1 MSSVSDE
8 RAECKHSACACKG
21 ALVAYVVRDACL
33 HSRNAWATA
42 RSVFQAFSQVDS
54 EAVGEVLMRGGLVV
68 ALLLLAVSSA
78 QAQAHDTARYT
89 FGGAAEQGTFVLD
102 TQTGRVWRYDRVDD
116 AWYLYDLEALVR
128 TPRGEA
134 GRTLRDEP
142 EKPAP
147 EKGRAE

>member
-1 MSSVSDE
+1 
-8 RAECKHSACACKG
+8 
-21 ALVAYVVRDACL
+21 
-33 HSRNAWATA
+33 
-42 RSVFQAFSQVDS
+42 
-54 EAVGEVLMRGGLVV
+54 MRGGLVV

-78 QAQAHDTARYT
+78 QAQAHDTARYA

-134 GRTLRDEP
+134 GARNSRDDGEKSTP
-142 EKPAP
+142 ER
-147 EKGRAE
+147 EKNRE

>member
-1 MSSVSDE
+1 
-8 RAECKHSACACKG
+8 
-21 ALVAYVVRDACL
+21 
-33 HSRNAWATA
+33 
-42 RSVFQAFSQVDS
+42 
-54 EAVGEVLMRGGLVV
+54 MRGGLVV

-78 QAQAHDTARYT
+78 QAQGHENARYT

-134 GRTLRDEP
+134 GRTPRDEGD
-142 EKPAP
+142 KPAP